1 MRTCVAAVV
10 AVAFTCAVPAHA
22 DEYPSRLIRL
32 IQPLGPGSPGDILS
46 RAIADSLGRSFNQ
59 PTIVENKVGANGII
73 GMSDCARAAPD
84 GYTLCVPSFAQM
96 TVNPVL
102 NAKMPYDTQRDL
114 APVILVG
121 AITSC
126 ITVNADLPVHSLAE
140 LIALAKQK
148 PGVLNWGSW
157 GIGSFSHLTLAW
169 LANATGTSFT
179 HVPYKTLGQAV
190 QSVVAGEV
198 QVMVNTPAVA
208 KPFVDAGK
216 VRVLAIIGP
225 QRSPLLDAPTLKEL
239 GYDLP
244 VLSWVGVVAPAKTPK
259 EIVARL
265 NGEINK
271 SIADPKFVERFMT
284 PSSLAPFGGSAEK
297 FATFLASER
306 AAMEKLAAD
315 ANIPRE

>member
-1 MRTCVAAVV
+1 
-10 AVAFTCAVPAHA
+10 
-22 DEYPSRLIRL
+22 
-32 IQPLGPGSPGDILS
+32 
-46 RAIADSLGRSFNQ
+46 
-59 PTIVENKVGANGII
+59 
-73 GMSDCARAAPD
+73 
-84 GYTLCVPSFAQM
+84 
-96 TVNPVL
+96 
-102 NAKMPYDTQRDL
+102 
-114 APVILVG
+114 
-121 AITSC
+121 
-126 ITVNADLPVHSLAE
+126 
-140 LIALAKQK
+140 
-148 PGVLNWGSW
+148 
-157 GIGSFSHLTLAW
+157 
-169 LANATGTSFT
+169 
-179 HVPYKTLGQAV
+179 
-190 QSVVAGEV
+190 VVAGEA

-306 AAMEKLAAD
+306 AAMERLAAD